1 MKLYLPDYENCI
13 ADLPGSILEKFGIVG
28 WAGTAIIH
36 RLIRMSR
43 YIQIRRAGQS
53 NRRQII
59 RLPGFT
65 VGMRA

>member
-53 NRRQII
+53 NRR
-59 RLPGFT
+59 
-65 VGMRA
+65 